1 MLTSRSLLASVSQ
14 TDKMG
19 IHNVGSRVSIK
30 DETLNLNSVPSSAR
44 NKVFRRVKYT
54 RGLVRDVCA
63 ELPLW
68 SFILFP
74 FRLITFSLTFG
85 GSKLFSA

>member
-1 MLTSRSLLASVSQ
+1 
-14 TDKMG
+14 MG

-44 NKVFRRVKYT
+44 NKVFRRVGHT
-54 RGLVRDVCA
+54 RGLIRDVCS
-63 ELPLW
+63 EMPIW

-74 FRLITFSLTFG
+74 FWLVL
-85 GSKLFSA
+85 LFF